1 MAADEGAIAT
11 MTNTQPLAGLLA
23 LDLSQG
29 IAGPYCARLLADH
42 GARVLKVEP
51 PQGDWMR
58 GLGAGPGGTSA
69 SALYY
74 NLGKESLVLDLK
86 APRDLDRA
94 LALAARADVVIESS
108 RPGAMEKLGLGF
120 EAVRARNPSVLYL
133 SISGY
138 GRTGPRAGEPLTDTV
153 AQAFSGY
160 MSINRGR
167 DGTPHKTDTT
177 IIDAV
182 TGLFAFQAVTL
193 ALWPGARREARH
205 LDVSLMGSAAAIL
218 GPKVLEAAFLGQPPQ
233 AINPPAGSY
242 RTSDGWIAVT
252 LVREEQFHALAREIG
267 EPDLQSDPRFA
278 SFASRSQNLVPLLEI
293 IAARLAERTTE
304 KWVARLTGV
313 GVLASRINEFSDWLA
328 EPQVAAADAAPELE
342 VVPGTSL
349 PVPRNPGQPALDRP
363 CPGLGEHTDA
373 VLREFGLD

>member
-1 MAADEGAIAT
+1 MINAK
-11 MTNTQPLAGLLA
+11 PLAGLLV

-29 IAGPYCARLLADH
+29 IAGPYCARLLGDH

-51 PQGDWMR
+51 PGGDWMR
-58 GLGAGPGGTSA
+58 ELGPGPGATSA

-86 APRDLDRA
+86 LARDLGRA

-108 RPGAMEKLGLGF
+108 RPGAMAKLGLGF
-120 EAVRARNPSVLYL
+120 EAVRARNAAVIYL
-133 SISGY
+133 SISGF

-160 MSINRGR
+160 MSINRDR
-167 DGTPHKTDTT
+167 DGIPHKTGTT

-182 TGLFAFQAVTL
+182 TGLYAFQAVTL
-193 ALWPGARREARH
+193 ALWPGGAREARH
-205 LDVSLMGSAAAIL
+205 LDVSLMGSAAAVL
-218 GPKVLEAAFLGQPPQ
+218 GPKVLEAAFLGRAPET
-233 AINPPAGSY
+233 INAPAGSY

-252 LVREEQFHALAREIG
+252 LVREKQFQALVRAIG
-267 EPDLQSDPRFA
+267 EPDLARDPRFA
-278 SFASRSQNLVPLLEI
+278 DFAERSRNLAPLQEI

-304 KWVARLTGV
+304 DWVTRFTAA
-313 GVLASRINEFSDWLA
+313 GVLASRINGFGDWLA
-328 EPQVAAADAAPELE
+328 DPHVVASGTAPMVE
-342 VVPGTSL
+342 VMAGTSL
-349 PVPRNPGQPALDRP
+349 PVPRNPGQKAQDRP
-363 CPGLGEHTDA
+363 CPGIGEHTAA